1 MAKFAADT
9 SVSSDR
15 SRAEIENTLRRYG
28 ADRFAYMSERTRA
41 VIGFEVNGR
50 RIRFDV
56 PMPDPT
62 AKEFHWSNHA
72 TPQKRTPTK
81 AHEAWEQA
89 CRQKWRALALVVKA
103 KLEAVESG
111 VAEFQDEF
119 LAYIVLPNGQTV
131 GDMAA
136 PSIEAAYAGKDM
148 PPLLGKF

>member
-1 MAKFAADT
+1 MTKYAADT

-41 VIGFEVNGR
+41 VIGFEANNR

-56 PMPDPT
+56 PLPDPK
-62 AKEFHWSNHA
+62 AREFTH
-72 TPQKRTPTK
+72 TPARGTLRTP
-81 AHEAWEQA
+81 AQQHEAWEQA

-103 KLEAVESG
+103 KLEAVEAGITTFES
-111 VAEFQDEF
+111 EF
-119 LAYIVLPNGQTV
+119 LAHIVLPNGQTV
-131 GDMAA
+131 GEMAA
-136 PSIEAAYAGKDM
+136 PSIEAAYTGKAM

>member
-28 ADRFAYMSERTRA
+28 ADRFAYMSERERA
-41 VIGFEVNGR
+41 VIGFEAHNR
-50 RIRFDV
+50 RIRFDL
-56 PMPDPT
+56 PMPDPQAREFTHT
-62 AKEFHWSNHA
+62 AAKSI
-72 TPQKRTPTK
+72 QRTPAQ

-103 KLEAVESG
+103 KLEAVEAGITTFES
-111 VAEFQDEF
+111 EF
-119 LAYIVLPNGQTV
+119 LAHIVLPNGQTV
-131 GDMAA
+131 GAMAA
-136 PSIEAAYAGKDM
+136 PSIEAAYQGKSM